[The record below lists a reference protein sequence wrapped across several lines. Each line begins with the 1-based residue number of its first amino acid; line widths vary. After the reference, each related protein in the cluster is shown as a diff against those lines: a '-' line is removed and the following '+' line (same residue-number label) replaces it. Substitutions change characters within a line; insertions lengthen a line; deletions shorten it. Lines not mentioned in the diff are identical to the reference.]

1 MKEKCSAIL
10 LVGNGINRA
19 FEKSDVGFVEKRENW
34 DFEGMSWKSIIR
46 QLLFNYGNN
55 DIKYEDISNLPMPL
69 QIITATKDNVD
80 TAMKALSKSMC
91 SEIISDEKMMFCKKL
106 LSLSVDD
113 IITTNYTYELEQ
125 ASGISPNK
133 NAYYRAREYTKKV
146 TKTEDNFRLYT
157 YSDLK
162 SVSKRLWHIHGDA
175 ASPKSIVMGHYWYG
189 KLLREIEERVSRFL
203 KIYRSSKGQNEKQ
216 LNLSWVDS
224 FLKNDVYMLGFG
236 FDTSELDLWWLACC
250 KKRHFPETRIHFYTD
265 KQEIDKGFKAMLDS
279 YNIEIHNE
287 IAVKGSNYVK
297 FYENV
302 IEDIENNLKEGQVK

>member
-19 FEKSDVGFVEKRENW
+19 FEKSDESFVAKRENW
-34 DFEGMSWKSIIR
+34 NFEGMSWESIIK
-46 QLLFNYGNN
+46 QLAFNNGN
-55 DIKYEDISNLPMPL
+55 DIEYSDISNLPMPM

-80 TAMKALSKSMC
+80 TAMKALSESMC
-91 SEIISDEKMMFCKKL
+91 SEVISDEKMMFCKKL
-106 LSLSVDD
+106 LSLPMHD

-125 ASGISPNK
+125 ASGIFPNK
-133 NAYYRAREYTKKV
+133 NAYYKAREYTKKV

-175 ASPKSIVMGHYWYG
+175 ASPKSVVMGHYWYG
-189 KLLREIEERVSRFL
+189 KLLKKIEERVSHFL
-203 KIYRSSKGQNEKQ
+203 KIHESSRGKNEKH

-224 FLKNDVYMLGFG
+224 FLKNDVYILGFG

-250 KKRHFPETRIHFYTD
+250 KKRHFPDTKIHFYTD
-265 KQEIDKGFKAMLDS
+265 KQELDKGFKAMLES
-279 YNIEIHNE
+279 YNIEIHKNMLLG
-287 IAVKGSNYVK
+287 KY
-297 FYENV
+297 
-302 IEDIENNLKEGQVK
+302 NL

>member
-1 MKEKCSAIL
+1 MEEKYSSIL
-10 LVGNGINRA
+10 FVGNGINRA
-19 FEKSDVGFVEKRENW
+19 FEKTRKSIVPKCENW
-34 DFEGMSWKSIIR
+34 NFEGMSWESIIK
-46 QLLFNYGNN
+46 QLAFNNGNN
-55 DIKYEDISNLPMPL
+55 IKYSDISNLPMPM

-80 TAMKALSKSMC
+80 ITMKALSESMC
-91 SEIISDEKMMFCKKL
+91 SEVIIDEKMMFCKKL
-106 LSLSVDD
+106 LSLPVND

-133 NAYYRAREYTKKV
+133 SAYYKARKHTKKV

-189 KLLREIEERVSRFL
+189 KILKEIEERVSRFL
-203 KIYRSSKGQNEKQ
+203 KIYKSSKGQNEKQ
-216 LNLSWVDS
+216 LNISWVDS

-236 FDTSELDLWWLACC
+236 FDTSELDIWWLACC
-250 KKRHFPETRIHFYTD
+250 KKRNFPGTKICFYTD
-265 KQEIDKGFKAMLDS
+265 KQELDKGLEAMLAS

-287 IAVKGSNYVK
+287 IAVKDSNYVK
-297 FYENV
+297 FYETV
-302 IEDIENNLKEGQVK
+302 INDIEKKLKEGREK